1 MRGVE
6 CPIVK
11 INPEKFE
18 MTIALAMTCVYTDN
32 IRTAKEDK
40 MTGYIDSGLSEIN
53 QCVLTG
59 GLDRPCSTLAILK
72 YHRARWIGCR
82 GL

>member
-1 MRGVE
+1 MIVRGVE
-6 CPIVK
+6 CPIGK

-18 MTIALAMTCVYTDN
+18 MTIALAMPCVYTDN

-59 GLDRPCSTLAILK
+59 GLDRQRASVMIMK
-72 YHRARWIGCR
+72 YHRA
-82 GL
+82 